1 MKTKPVRPLVA
12 PLNSNEPLFT
22 KQTDRKTGTS
32 VLRALSP
39 MDFRTLR
46 VGGDARH
53 STFQFLTWN
62 GENFAWKEL
71 TGFTTE
77 ETSYLQMCHLTV
89 TSRTDHQRSV
99 VHPDALLRCLTQ
111 FYSLTKE
118 FPEGIYRPAGHCAS
132 GRSLSSVSGPSL
144 LPTNG
149 GVGVP
154 WTGGSFHSASVSIT
168 KAKMSRTTFTPAR
181 LELED
186 ATNVV
191 LASGLIHRIK

>member
-1 MKTKPVRPLVA
+1 
-12 PLNSNEPLFT
+12 
-22 KQTDRKTGTS
+22 
-32 VLRALSP
+32 
-39 MDFRTLR
+39 MDHRENVVHGNTR
-46 VGGDARH
+46 N

-71 TGFTTE
+71 TGLVSE
-77 ETSYLQMCHLTV
+77 QPSYLQACHLLI
-89 TSRTDHQRSV
+89 TSRTDQQKSV
-99 VHPDALLRCLTQ
+99 VHPDAFLRCMTQ
-111 FYSLTKE
+111 VYSLTKE
-118 FPEGIYRPAGHCAS
+118 YPEGAYRPATHCSS

-144 LPTNG
+144 LPTTG

-154 WTGGSFHSASVSIT
+154 WTGGSFHLASVSVT
-168 KAKMSRTTFTPAR
+168 KSKKGHTSFTPTY